1 LEGDRKVFTKQ
12 TKSLAT
18 AVLITAL
25 TAACGDGGPEAT
37 GDVEVTLQQSAA
49 IVAQVVSDWSASIVS
64 GDASMTLIEPDTVES
79 LTVRV
84 TTIQFLPQGRD
95 ETDDGSWVTLAL
107 GTPVLLDLMELPA
120 EGESPLVIVSGTVE
134 VGTYGHVRLYT
145 DSAAIQ
151 FKGPISLGAAS
162 DFDGGVDYQV
172 EIPSVEQ
179 TGINTD
185 VSFTVEADADGIVNE
200 VNLLFDT
207 GSTFQNVAATGTGMV
222 MLTPVINERGD
233 GMF

>member
-12 TKSLAT
+12 TTRLAT
-18 AVLITAL
+18 TVLIAAL
-25 TAACGDGGPEAT
+25 TAACGDEGPEAS
-37 GDVEVTLQQSAA
+37 GDVDVTLQQSAA
-49 IVAQVVSDWSASIVS
+49 ILAQGIVS
-64 GDASMTLIEPDTVES
+64 GDASMTLVDADTVES

-95 ETDDGSWVTLAL
+95 EADNGSWVTLEL
-107 GTPVLLDLMELPA
+107 GTPALVDLMELPA
-120 EGESPLVIVSGTVE
+120 EGESPLVIASGSVQ

-151 FKGPISLGAAS
+151 FKGPISIGVAS
-162 DFDGGVDYQV
+162 EFEGGVAYEV

-185 VSFTVEADADGIVNE
+185 VSFTVEADGDGILNE

-207 GSTFQNVAATGTGMV
+207 GSTFQNVAATGNGKVT
-222 MLTPVINERGD
+222 LTPVINERGD